1 MIEHLIITIDGP
13 AGAGKS
19 SASKKLASRLGLNYL
34 DTGALYRAIAF
45 FLNRNGILPKDTEQL
60 QELVSAIPVKLESG
74 RVFVDGEDVT
84 ALIRSPAVDVIVS
97 DYSALRSVRE
107 ALLNLQREQAR
118 HGSLVAEG
126 RDVGS
131 VVFPSASLKFFMTA
145 SQQARADRRY
155 LELQNKGISVKREEI
170 LEQIQERDRID
181 SSREIAPLT
190 VPEGAVY
197 IDTSGMSEDEVVE
210 HLAFL
215 VKSFTEGETA
225 V

>member
-107 ALLNLQREQAR
+107 ALLSLQREQAR
-118 HGSLVAEG
+118 YGSLVAEG

>member
-1 MIEHLIITIDGP
+1 M
-13 AGAGKS
+13 
-19 SASKKLASRLGLNYL
+19 
-34 DTGALYRAIAF
+34 
-45 FLNRNGILPKDTEQL
+45 PKDTEQL

>member
-197 IDTSGMSEDEVVE
+197 IVTSGMSEDEVVE

>member
-19 SASKKLASRLGLNYL
+19 SASKKLASRWGLNYL

>member
-1 MIEHLIITIDGP
+1 M
-13 AGAGKS
+13 
-19 SASKKLASRLGLNYL
+19 
-34 DTGALYRAIAF
+34 
-45 FLNRNGILPKDTEQL
+45 
-60 QELVSAIPVKLESG
+60 
-74 RVFVDGEDVT
+74 
-84 ALIRSPAVDVIVS
+84 
-97 DYSALRSVRE
+97 
-107 ALLNLQREQAR
+107 
-118 HGSLVAEG
+118 
-126 RDVGS
+126 
-131 VVFPSASLKFFMTA
+131 
-145 SQQARADRRY
+145 
-155 LELQNKGISVKREEI
+155 QNKGISVKREEI